1 LAAPRETSRR
11 FGLPGVMRGALVSM
25 AAAIA
30 LLAVAPGTLPLAYA
44 STALFGSTYIA
55 LTGALLVWS
64 VDVFRE
70 KPSAGLGAAFLL
82 IAVGQLAG
90 SPAAGGYRGGNEPGS
105 GLLRVRTRG
114 SAHRPGEAAHRRP
127 RRFRARPLR
136 RPADGAPASAADRLR
151 QGPLPIHGALPASR
165 APGLPPRPVRGSRP
179 DARA

>member
-1 LAAPRETSRR
+1 
-11 FGLPGVMRGALVSM
+11 MRGALVSM

-44 STALFGSTYIA
+44 SAALFGSTYIA

-90 SPAAGGYRGGNEPGS
+90 SPAAGGYRGGNEARS
-105 GLLRVRTRG
+105 GLLRVRTRV
-114 SAHRPGEAAHRRP
+114 AVLTAL
-127 RRFRARPLR
+127 ARPHTGG
-136 RPADGAPASAADRLR
+136 PGASA
-151 QGPLPIHGALPASR
+151 
-165 APGLPPRPVRGSRP
+165 PVR
-179 DARA
+179 